1 MHMNFAQ
8 LEYIIAV
15 DNYRQFYTAAEKCF
29 VTQATLS
36 MMIKKLEEELGV
48 RIFDR
53 SRQPVKPTKE
63 GEQVVL
69 RARQIIAEANSLK
82 AYAKDLK
89 GEVSGELH
97 LGVIPTL
104 APYLLPLFLKS
115 FTDKFPG
122 LRIFIKE
129 LVTDEIIL
137 RLKTGELDVGLLATP
152 LNEDTIAEHPLFY
165 EEFFAYASRNEKLS
179 RKKYLLPK
187 EIYLDHLW
195 LLEEGHCLRTQVL
208 NLCELKNKDT
218 QSKGLH
224 YQAGSIETL
233 INLVD
238 KNDGITIVPYLATQM
253 LKPGQKKNLREFA
266 RPKPVREISLVTSK
280 NFPRQTLLDHL
291 REHILAV
298 IPQSMQKPAKVK
310 VTALVS

>member
-1 MHMNFAQ
+1 V
-8 LEYIIAV
+8 I
-15 DNYRQFYTAAEKCF
+15 
-29 VTQATLS
+29 
-36 MMIKKLEEELGV
+36 
-48 RIFDR
+48 
-53 SRQPVKPTKE
+53 
-63 GEQVVL
+63 L

-115 FTDKFPG
+115 FTEEFPG
-122 LRIFIKE
+122 LKIFIKE

-137 RLKTGELDVGLLATP
+137 RLKTGELDAGLLATP
-152 LNEDTIAEHPLFY
+152 LNEDLIAEHPLFY

-195 LLEEGHCLRTQVL
+195 LLEEGHCLRTQVF

-218 QSKGLH
+218 ESKGLH

-238 KNDGITIVPYLATQM
+238 KNDGITIVPYLATLT

-266 RPKPVREISLVTSK
+266 RPKPVREISIVTSK
-280 NFPRQTLLDHL
+280 NFPRKKLLEHL

-298 IPQSMQKPAKVK
+298 VPLSMQKPAKVK
-310 VTALVS
+310 VTALV